1 MLCICETR
9 RSEDLWR
16 DFSGNREIRAIVAV
30 FISPG
35 RCRRAASPFHSTP
48 LFSPFLLLLH
58 ITVASSC
65 QSRRNWLRRVPK
77 ILRGTREY
85 EWNHKS
91 IRYLW
96 REKSRLGAD
105 MSKDTCFLW
114 KYREYEFNC
123 CHYATVRIGIIV
135 LTQLYVKLF
144 FFYIHINII

>member
-1 MLCICETR
+1 VLCICETR

-35 RCRRAASPFHSTP
+35 RCRRAASPFHSIP

-85 EWNHKS
+85 EWGTINQS
-91 IRYLW
+91 TIFDARNLASEQIRLKILVFYENTENTNLTAAIMLLF
-96 REKSRLGAD
+96 ELESLFSR
-105 MSKDTCFLW
+105 SFT
-114 KYREYEFNC
+114 
-123 CHYATVRIGIIV
+123 
-135 LTQLYVKLF
+135 
-144 FFYIHINII
+144 